1 MTTSTTLLPPV
12 RPIARPVEA
21 PPWWRR
27 PRRRPRPDLRRLVRR
42 VLVRS
47 VVAALLL
54 ALAMVGW
61 LGVRAAMAVSA
72 LVGARPALQD
82 VTGALAGG
90 DRDTV
95 LRSAD
100 EVRAAV
106 GRAHDLVDEPVW
118 RTAEHLPWIGTRL
131 HAVRATAQAADIL
144 ATDAL
149 GPVVTLADTLW
160 FGPYDEGDGFTEL
173 LQATE
178 LRGDVETVADAVVRA
193 DAAVAGVT
201 TDLVVPELSAAFA
214 QGLAALEQAADVA
227 VGLGPGLDVMLDIS
241 GYPEETT
248 TAVVV
253 LDDSAARPLGGEIE
267 RVYLLPVERGTVQRM
282 TVLDVPAVRA
292 AAAAGPTFTA
302 AAAGPQAALLTTPDV
317 TRLGA
322 AADAGAAL
330 ADGVA
335 AVAGVTPRTVV
346 LVTPEGLDLV
356 HAPAAG
362 DAGASL
368 AQTVA
373 DAPPEQR
380 GALLDEGVRTVVHD
394 VLALRAAADATAL
407 AVGDAVVSG
416 ELRVWSADRGLQ
428 EDLAP
433 MRGGGGL
440 PGGPDLTVTV
450 TADDAGAP
458 SGLAPQHVTTAT
470 GQCGALWTRRSEA
483 VLTVAMADVP
493 DAPEGA
499 APPRLLV
506 GLPRG
511 ATVLGVEGPDG
522 ALPHEVL
529 DLPGQ
534 QLLAVTP
541 AGAGEVSVRLAGGT
555 RSLEGVDVVTRGGLP
570 AAEEGSFTCG

>member
-12 RPIARPVEA
+12 RPVARPVEA

-27 PRRRPRPDLRRLVRR
+27 RRRPRPDRRRLVRR

-47 VVAALLL
+47 VVTVLLL
-54 ALAMVGW
+54 ALALAGW
-61 LGVRAAMAVSA
+61 LGVRAAMAVST

-82 VTGALAGG
+82 VTGALSGG

-118 RTAEHLPWIGTRL
+118 RTAEHLPWLGSRL
-131 HAVRATAQAADIL
+131 HAVRAAAEAADIL

-149 GPVVTLADTLW
+149 GPAVALADTLW

-193 DAAVAGVT
+193 DAAVDGVT

-214 QGLAALEQAADVA
+214 QGLAALEEAADVA
-227 VGLGPGLDVMLDIS
+227 VGLGPGLDVMLDVT

-253 LDDSAARPLGGEIE
+253 LDDRVPRPLGGEIE

-292 AAAAGPTFTA
+292 AAAASPAFTG
-302 AAAGPQAALLTTPDV
+302 AAAGPQAALLAAPDV
-317 TRLGA
+317 TRLSV

-335 AVAGVTPRTVV
+335 AVAGAAPRTVV

-362 DAGASL
+362 DTGAVLSEAL
-368 AQTVA
+368 AA
-373 DAPPEQR
+373 APAEQR
-380 GALLDEGVRTVVHD
+380 GALLDEGVRTALHD
-394 VLALRAAADATAL
+394 VLALRAAADETAL

-416 ELRVWSADRGLQ
+416 ELRVWSADRRLQ
-428 EDLAP
+428 EDLAS

-440 PGGPDLTVTV
+440 PGGSDLTVTV

-458 SGLAPQHVTTAT
+458 RLLAPQRLTTAT
-470 GQCGALWTRRSEA
+470 GQCGALWTRRAEA
-483 VLTVAMADVP
+483 VLTVTMVDVP
-493 DAPEGA
+493 EAPEGA
-499 APPRLLV
+499 VPPRLLL

-511 ATVLGVEGPDG
+511 AAVLGVEGPGG
-522 ALPHEVL
+522 AVPHELL
-529 DLPGQ
+529 DLGGHR
-534 QLLAVTP
+534 LLVVAP
-541 AGAGEVSVRLAGGT
+541 AAAGDVSVRLAGG
-555 RSLEGVDVVTRGGLP
+555 RHSLESLDVVTRGGVP
-570 AAEEGSFTCG
+570 TAEEGSFSCG